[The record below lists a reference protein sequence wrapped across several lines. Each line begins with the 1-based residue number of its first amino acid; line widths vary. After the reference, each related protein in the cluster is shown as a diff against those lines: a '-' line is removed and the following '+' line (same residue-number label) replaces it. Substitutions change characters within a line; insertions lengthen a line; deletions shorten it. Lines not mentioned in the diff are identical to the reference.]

1 MSKNAAAKKS
11 DTHITADDI
20 VISVDESP
28 EMRAANPNVGA
39 IITARLNIRYSY
51 KVSDEE
57 WHINRQMAEME
68 LTKRLRQ
75 ALLRQLYGDVWLM
88 ATGSPTLWPL
98 TRQRPG
104 S

>member
-1 MSKNAAAKKS
+1 MPGVVACPYRAALLL
-11 DTHITADDI
+11 
-20 VISVDESP
+20 
-28 EMRAANPNVGA
+28 RAANPNVGA